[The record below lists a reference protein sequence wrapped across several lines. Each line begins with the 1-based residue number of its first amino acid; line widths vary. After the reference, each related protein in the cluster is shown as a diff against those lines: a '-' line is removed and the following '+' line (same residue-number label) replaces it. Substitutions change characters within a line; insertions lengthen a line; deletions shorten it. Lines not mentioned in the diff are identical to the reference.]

1 MKTKTPRGE
10 SFVRIVCHSF
20 DLICHC
26 NFLLSSLSAAIQYIQ
41 YMNHDES
48 HAIIQ
53 RPVTSRFLFSVLAEE
68 HSQPCRT
75 SLSYV
80 EQVQLHFDELEIFRQ
95 QVNRFPKEFE
105 RYIDFKRTLDSL

>member
-1 MKTKTPRGE
+1 
-10 SFVRIVCHSF
+10 
-20 DLICHC
+20 
-26 NFLLSSLSAAIQYIQ
+26 
-41 YMNHDES
+41 MNHDES

-53 RPVTSRFLFSVLAEE
+53 RPVTSRFFFSVLAEE